1 MEDKTVELVI
11 KWKSKEYTMK
21 MENETTLLKLK
32 EEIEKQTKVSVLRQK
47 LTGISL
53 KHLRDENT
61 KLGEMNLK
69 KKQKIMLIGEA
80 EEEIVSSINK
90 EEQISLLQKQVQAV
104 QEENVVEEETV
115 AFHLRKQVLE
125 RIEKRVLTYNFK
137 ILNPPRPEI
146 KKLLV

>member
-1 MEDKTVELVI
+1 MVI
-11 KWKSKEYTMK
+11 KWKSKEYTLK